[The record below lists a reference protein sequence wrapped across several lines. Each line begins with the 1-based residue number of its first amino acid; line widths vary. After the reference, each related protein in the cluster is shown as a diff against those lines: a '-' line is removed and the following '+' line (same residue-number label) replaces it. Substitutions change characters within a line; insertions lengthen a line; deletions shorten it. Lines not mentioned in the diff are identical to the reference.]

1 MAEQASSSIMIDAP
15 AEQVLAVI
23 SDLHAY
29 PEWTGQITSAE
40 VLDTYP
46 DGRPRRATFAMNA
59 SGFTD
64 EYTLDYTY
72 APSTVAWTLVEPTKL
87 QKSQVGSY
95 QVTASGP
102 GAEVT
107 YLLTLESK
115 IPMIGPMKRKANK
128 MIIDAAL
135 KELKRRVE
143 GLGRATG

>member
-1 MAEQASSSIMIDAP
+1 MADQASSSITIDAP
-15 AEQVLAVI
+15 ADKVLAVI

-29 PEWTGQITSAE
+29 PEWTGQIKSAE

-46 DGRPRRATFAMNA
+46 DGRPKRATFSMNA
-59 SGFTD
+59 SGFSD
-64 EYTLDYTY
+64 DYTLDYTY
-72 APSTVAWTLVEPTKL
+72 PGDGVAWSLVEPTKL

-95 QVTASGP
+95 RLAERDGST
-102 GAEVT
+102 EVT

-135 KELKRRVE
+135 RELKKRVE
-143 GLGRATG
+143 SLG